1 MTMTMNASN
10 TRAGNI
16 HTFLTFDPEKHE
28 YHANGE
34 LVPSVTQVLG
44 QWLLPNSGAY
54 YIDTVTGQTIDAES
68 FGQAREAGNAIHKG
82 AAYLLKGE
90 GLNWN
95 ALATELA
102 APLRQCEEWI
112 KTFGVKPLYV
122 EEPMYSKT
130 LGVAGTPDVLCAIY
144 GDPHG
149 LALVDIKTG
158 LVNDMVGPQTAA
170 YEKLARDFKGIRKII
185 RRYSL
190 VLPRNG
196 SPYKFTPLTDEK
208 DYAFFCARLT
218 QFNYLKGR
226 Q

>member
-1 MTMTMNASN
+1 MNDSN
-10 TRAGNI
+10 AEAGNI

-28 YHANGE
+28 YRANGE

-44 QWLLPNSGAY
+44 QWLLPSGGAY
-54 YIDTVTGQTIDAES
+54 HINTFTGQTIDAEK
-68 FGQAREAGNAIHKG
+68 FENARESGNAIHKG
-82 AAYLLKGE
+82 AAYLLEGK

-95 ALATELA
+95 ALAPQLV
-102 APLRQCEEWI
+102 APLRRCEEWI

-122 EEPMYSKT
+122 EEPMYSKP
-130 LGVAGTPDVLCAIY
+130 LGVAGTPDVLCTIY

-170 YEKLARDFKGIRKII
+170 YEKLTRDSKGIRKII

-190 VLPRNG
+190 VLPRDG
-196 SPYKFTPLTDEK
+196 SPYKFTPLTGEQ

-218 QFNYLKGR
+218 QFNYLKKGG
-226 Q
+226 